1 MTDDQLFEAAEL
13 DYLNGKRLSVE
24 RLSLIERYLSSVAAR
39 ARSIACGALLCNA
52 DSNNRQKTEARKILK
67 TLCVETDHKDVS
79 TMTELSITLLLI
91 PFEETNIQVVRDF
104 VDRLFR
110 SEYFTHRGNAVLL
123 LGRFALHGD
132 ADAISLLRSAAED
145 SNVTVRAN
153 ASKTIEKLGLS

>member
-13 DYLNGKRLSVE
+13 DYLNGKPLSVE
-24 RLSLIERYLSSVAAR
+24 QLSLMERYLSSVAAR
-39 ARSIACGALLCNA
+39 ARSIACGALLRNA
-52 DSNNRQKTEARKILK
+52 DPNNGQKTEARKTLK
-67 TLCVETDHKDVS
+67 TLCVETDYKDVS

-110 SEYFTHRGNAVLL
+110 SEYFAHRGNAVLL
-123 LGRFALHGD
+123 LGHFALHGD
-132 ADAISLLRSAAED
+132 ADAISLLRSATED

-153 ASKTIEKLGLS
+153 ASATIEKLGLS